1 MKYQSALTLAPLRI
15 SFIGGGTDIKSFY
28 SVHPGKVISA
38 AINKYVYVHIKR
50 HDPLFQERFRISYSQ
65 VEQTES
71 RDQIKNGIVKSCLE
85 LLGVDEPLQIST
97 SADLP
102 ASSGLGS
109 SSTFATALLQ
119 GLHSLNG
126 RKVTA
131 KQLAEEASYVE
142 IEMLKEPIGKQDQYA
157 AAFGGLNYCEFNAN
171 GKVKIE
177 HLENSLKFIEKLFKS
192 SCLIWTGETR
202 SASIILKKQEQNAK
216 NNFDNLKNLADLTMQ
231 FKKELNSK
239 SPNLKV
245 LGSIIRNGWEIKQLL
260 STYVNTLESQKIMD
274 ELENLNCVGY
284 KLLGAGGGGFVYA
297 IFNSS
302 SSSYSKKFPTRR
314 VLYPKLDTA
323 GARTL
328 SLI

>member
-1 MKYQSALTLAPLRI
+1 M
-15 SFIGGGTDIKSFY
+15 
-28 SVHPGKVISA
+28 
-38 AINKYVYVHIKR
+38 
-50 HDPLFQERFRISYSQ
+50 
-65 VEQTES
+65 
-71 RDQIKNGIVKSCLE
+71 
-85 LLGVDEPLQIST
+85 QIST

-126 RKVTA
+126 RKVSA
-131 KQLAEEASYVE
+131 KQLAEEASHVE

-171 GKVKIE
+171 EKVKIE
-177 HLENSLKFIEKLFKS
+177 HLEISLNFIEKLFKN

-202 SASIILKKQEQNAK
+202 SASSILKRQEKNAK
-216 NNFDNLKNLADLTMQ
+216 NNFENLRKLTDLTMQ

-239 SPNLKV
+239 TPNLNV
-245 LGSIIRNGWEIKQLL
+245 LGSIIKSGWEIKQLL
-260 STYVNTLESQKIMD
+260 STSVNTLESQKIIF
-274 ELENLNCVGY
+274 ELEELNCAGY

-297 IFNSS
+297 IFNGSS
-302 SSSYSKKFPTRR
+302 SNYSKKFPARR